1 MVGRM
6 LRKAVRRSGAALRLR
21 RRPRRRSTYL
31 APVDK
36 GDDILFAP

>member
-6 LRKAVRRSGAALRLR
+6 LRKAVRRSGAVLRLR

-31 APVDK
+31 PPADR
-36 GDDILFAP
+36 GDDLLLVP